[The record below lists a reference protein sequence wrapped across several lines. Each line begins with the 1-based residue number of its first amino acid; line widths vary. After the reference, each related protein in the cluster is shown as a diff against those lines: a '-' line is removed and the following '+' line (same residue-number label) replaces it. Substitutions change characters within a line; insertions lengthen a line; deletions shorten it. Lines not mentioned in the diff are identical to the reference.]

1 MGNTQAPTEKEEY
14 AALIG
19 MDWASE
25 KHDVWVH
32 DTETGKG
39 RHQVVEHTPEALTE
53 WLGDL
58 QTRYPGRQV
67 ALCLEQSRGA
77 LIYALMGHAFL
88 TLYPVNPVTLAR
100 YREAFAPSRAKDDPS
115 DARLLAEI
123 LQLHRD
129 KLTVWKPDDEQT
141 RMLGFLNEARRKAV
155 DLRTRIESRL
165 RAALKLYFPQAIEW
179 VGVSLHTELA
189 SAWLLKWPTLEAVQ
203 KAKPEQI
210 RAFYYK
216 HNCRRPDHVQG
227 CIAAVAAAKPLTQDA
242 AVISV
247 YSLTVQ
253 MLAQQIRL
261 LNRSIKE
268 YDQRIAR
275 LFKHHPDAFIFAG
288 LPGAGPALAPR
299 LLTAFGTDRDRLPSP
314 RDVQTYSGIAPV
326 IERSGKKSWTHWRW
340 HSPKFLHQTF
350 HEYAGNSIPY
360 SAWAKAYY
368 EHQKERGKGHHAA
381 LRALAFKWIRIIHR
395 CWRDG
400 VPYDEERYLRT
411 LQQRG
416 SELWTLMNRMPKEA

>member
-1 MGNTQAPTEKEEY
+1 
-14 AALIG
+14 
-19 MDWASE
+19 
-25 KHDVWVH
+25 
-32 DTETGKG
+32 
-39 RHQVVEHTPEALTE
+39 
-53 WLGDL
+53 
-58 QTRYPGRQV
+58 
-67 ALCLEQSRGA
+67 
-77 LIYALMGHAFL
+77 MGHAFL

-123 LQLHRD
+123 LQLHRE
-129 KLTVWKPDDEQT
+129 KLVVWKPDDEQT

-155 DLRTRIESRL
+155 DLRTRIESRM
-165 RAALKLYFPQAIEW
+165 RAALKLYFPQAIQW
-179 VGVSLHTELA
+179 VGVSLHTEMA
-189 SAWLLKWPTLEAVQ
+189 SAWLLKWPTLDAVQ

-216 HNCRRPDHVQG
+216 HNCRRPDFVQG

-299 LLTAFGTDRDRLPSP
+299 LLAAFGTDRDRLPSP

-340 HSPKFLHQTF
+340 HNPKFLHQTF

-400 VPYDEERYLRT
+400 VAYDEDRYLRT

-416 SELWTLMNRMPKEA
+416 SELWTIMNRTPKEA